1 MGYMDYD
8 ANDAQMEALQRELD
22 KAGVTKEEFNLDNLA
37 GCTYGELRST
47 VNAVLKW
54 KQKQIEKQKEVQNV

>member
-8 ANDAQMEALQRELD
+8 ASDAQMGALQRELD
-22 KAGVTKEEFNLDNLA
+22 RAGVTKEEFNLDNLA

-47 VNAVLKW
+47 VEAVLAW
-54 KQKQIEKQKEVQNV
+54 KQKKIEKQKEAQNV